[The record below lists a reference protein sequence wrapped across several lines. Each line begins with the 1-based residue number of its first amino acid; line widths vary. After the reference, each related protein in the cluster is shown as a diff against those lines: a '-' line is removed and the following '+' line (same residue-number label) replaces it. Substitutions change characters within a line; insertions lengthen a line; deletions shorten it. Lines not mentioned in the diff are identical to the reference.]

1 MTLDRLTRML
11 AMKRHEERRA
21 DAYRK
26 IQLGGL
32 IVKAGLADIPTNV
45 LLGLLVDGRERIRD
59 SAEAERLA
67 RLGDKEFK
75 A

>member
-1 MTLDRLTRML
+1 MTKRL
-11 AMKRHEERRA
+11 EERRA
-21 DAYRK
+21 DANRK

-32 IVKAGLADIPTNV
+32 VIKAGLSDLPSNV
-45 LLGLLVDGRERIRD
+45 LLGLLIEARERIRD
-59 SAEAERLA
+59 PDVVERMA